1 MIKVNVGS
9 VTPRDHDGRCAQE
22 GELQSGGSEAI
33 QTGTVVSVRG
43 AVVDVAFADG
53 RLPPISSA
61 LAVAWDRPEHLMLEV
76 HSHMEAGNVRAIALQ
91 ATAGLARGTT
101 VHATGRPIEVPVGD
115 AVLGRLLD
123 VVGTLRDRGPP
134 LPADTPRRGIHNP
147 PPALKDESSSVDMFE
162 TGIKVID
169 LLAPLAQGGK
179 AAMFGGA
186 GVGKTVLV
194 MELIHAMVEKY
205 QGISVF
211 AGVGERSRE
220 GHELLTE
227 MQQSGVLAR
236 TVLIY
241 GQMNE
246 PPGARWRVPLTALT
260 VAEHFRDQQHRNV
273 LLLMDNVFRFVQAG
287 SEVSS
292 LLGRLPSRVGYQPTL
307 ASEVASLQERIASV
321 AGAAVTAIQAV
332 YVPADDFTDPAVT
345 AISSHTDSIIMLS
358 RALAAEGFYPAVDP
372 LASSSALLDPIVV
385 GEEHYL
391 IAERAREVLARFK
404 DLQDIIAL
412 LGIEELGAADRLV
425 VKRARRLQRFLS
437 QPFAVT
443 EAFTGTPGR
452 SVRRADTLAGCR
464 AILDGEADDWA
475 ESSLYMIGTLDEARE
490 KERAK

>member
-1 MIKVNVGS
+1 MSANPAPSPAPPGVI
-9 VTPRDHDGRCAQE
+9 
-22 GELQSGGSEAI
+22 L
-33 QTGTVVSVRG
+33 SVRG
-43 AVVDVAFADG
+43 AVVDVGFDG
-53 RLPPISSA
+53 GALPPINTA
-61 LAVAWDRPEHLMLEV
+61 LVVEWDRPEPLVLEV
-76 HSHMEAGNVRAIALQ
+76 HSHVDSRTVRGIALQ
-91 ATAGLARGTT
+91 ATAGLARGVT
-101 VHATGRPIEVPVGD
+101 VRATGAPIMVPVGE

-123 VVGTLRDRGPP
+123 VVGAVRDLGPP

-147 PPALKDESSSVDMFE
+147 PPRLQDETSATVVFE

-220 GHELLTE
+220 GHELLTD
-227 MQQSGVLAR
+227 MQGSGVLAR
-236 TVLIY
+236 TVLVY

-246 PPGARWRVPLTALT
+246 PPGARWRTPLTALT
-260 VAEHFRDQQHRNV
+260 IGEYFRDQKHQNV

-287 SEVSS
+287 SELSS

-345 AISSHTDSIIMLS
+345 AISSHMDSIIMLS
-358 RALAAEGFYPAVDP
+358 RTLASQGFYPAIDP
-372 LASSSALLDPIVV
+372 LASSSVLLDPLVV
-385 GEEHYL
+385 GEEHYRL
-391 IAERAREVLARFK
+391 AERAREALARFK
-404 DLQDIIAL
+404 DLEDIIAL
-412 LGIEELGAADRLV
+412 LGVEELGAGDRLI

-437 QPFAVT
+437 QPFMVT
-443 EAFTGTPGR
+443 EAFTGQPGR
-452 SVRRADTLAGCR
+452 SVSRADTLAGCR
-464 AILDGEADDWA
+464 AILDGETDDWA
-475 ESSLYMIGTLDEARE
+475 ESSLYMVGALDEARA
-490 KERAK
+490 KEAAAAKAERPA

>member
-1 MIKVNVGS
+1 MISAGS
-9 VTPRDHDGRCAQE
+9 
-22 GELQSGGSEAI
+22 SGV
-33 QTGTVVSVRG
+33 VVSVRG
-43 AVVDVAFADG
+43 AVVDVAFDG
-53 RLPPISSA
+53 DLPPINTV
-61 LAVAWDRPEHLMLEV
+61 LLVRWDRPEPLVLEV
-76 HSHMEAGNVRAIALQ
+76 HAHVGHGTVRAIALQ
-91 ATAGLARGTT
+91 ATAGLART
-101 VHATGRPIEVPVGD
+101 VAVDATGQPLLVPVGD

-123 VVGTLRDRGPP
+123 VVGAVRDQGPP

-147 PPALKDESSSVDMFE
+147 PPALKDETATSAVFE

-169 LLAPLAQGGK
+169 LLAPLARGGK

-220 GHELLTE
+220 GHEMLND
-227 MQQSGVLAR
+227 MRDSGVLGR
-236 TVLIY
+236 TVLVY

-260 VAEHFRDQQHRNV
+260 IAEYFRDDQQRNV

-287 SEVSS
+287 SELSS

-307 ASEVASLQERIASV
+307 ATEVAALQERIASV

-345 AISSHTDSIIMLS
+345 AISSHTDSSIMLS
-358 RALAAEGFYPAVDP
+358 RDLAAQGFYPAIDP
-372 LASSSALLDPIVV
+372 LASSSVLLDPLIV
-385 GEEHYL
+385 GDAHYRL
-391 IAERAREVLARFK
+391 AERVRETLARFK

-412 LGIEELGAADRLV
+412 LGVEELGTADRLIV
-425 VKRARRLQRFLS
+425 TRARRLQRFLS

-452 SVRRADTLAGCR
+452 SVRRSDTLAGCS
-464 AILDGEADDWA
+464 AILDGETDDWA
-475 ESSLYMIGTLDEARE
+475 ESSLYMIGALDDGRRKEAALAAAE
-490 KERAK
+490 TAS

>member
-1 MIKVNVGS
+1 MPTASSDPI
-9 VTPRDHDGRCAQE
+9 TA
-22 GELQSGGSEAI
+22 
-33 QTGTVVSVRG
+33 TGTVISVRG
-43 AVVDVAFADG
+43 AVVEVQFEDAA
-53 RLPPISSA
+53 LPPIDTA
-61 LAVAWDRPEHLMLEV
+61 LTVAWDRPEPLVLEV
-76 HSHMEAGNVRAIALQ
+76 HSHVDASTVRGIALQ
-91 ATAGLARGTT
+91 ATAGLARGTA
-101 VHATGRPIEVPVGD
+101 VHATGAPISVPVGD

-123 VVGTLRDRGPP
+123 VVGSVRDQGPP
-134 LPADTPRRGIHNP
+134 LPAATPRRPIHAP
-147 PPALKDESSSVDMFE
+147 PPALQDETSASAVFE

-220 GHELLTE
+220 GHELLND
-227 MQQSGVLAR
+227 MKGSGVLSR

-260 VAEHFRDQQHRNV
+260 TAEYFRDQKHQNV
-273 LLLMDNVFRFVQAG
+273 LLLMDNVYRFVQAG
-287 SEVSS
+287 AELSS

-307 ASEVASLQERIASV
+307 ATEVALLQERIASV

-345 AISSHTDSIIMLS
+345 AISSHMDSIIMLS
-358 RALAAEGFYPAVDP
+358 RSLAAEAFYPAIDP
-372 LASSSALLDPIVV
+372 LASSSVLLDPLVV
-385 GEEHYL
+385 GEAHYTL
-391 IAERAREVLARFK
+391 AERAREALARFK

-412 LGIEELGAADRLV
+412 LGVEELSAGDRLIV
-425 VKRARRLQRFLS
+425 RRARRLQRFLS
-437 QPFAVT
+437 QPFVVT
-443 EAFTGTPGR
+443 EAFTGTPGCSVSR
-452 SVRRADTLAGCR
+452 SDTLAGCR
-464 AILDGEADDWA
+464 AILDGETDDWA
-475 ESSLYMIGTLDEARE
+475 ESSLYMVGTLQDA
-490 KERAK
+490 RAKEAAAGKPS